1 MSDQPLVPLRTM
13 PMPSPCGQPVAF
25 VTFTFAH
32 PSWAVD
38 TTAVR
43 HAASMPR
50 LAPMSACSSAV
61 APRDAAAPAARS
73 SDAVT
78 VTARAARD
86 LRSIVRVCPDADTT
100 TIVEVSGTVYGLL

>member
-1 MSDQPLVPLRTM
+1 M
-13 PMPSPCGQPVAF
+13 PMPSPWGQPAAF

-43 HAASMPR
+43 HAGSMPR
-50 LAPMSACSSAV
+50 LAPMSACSSGV
-61 APRDAAAPAARS
+61 APRDAAAPVARS

-78 VTARAARD
+78 ATAAAARD
-86 LRSIVRVCPDADTT
+86 LRSIVRVCLGAHPA
-100 TIVEVSGTVYGLL
+100 TIVEVSMTVYSLLVYH